1 MHYDII
7 VVIILLL
14 LLLVVVVVYIIN
26 NNIKNS
32 CLFSF
37 FVETVKQLNALCIKN
52 VFLNKQINKQTVTY
66 LNY

>member
-7 VVIILLL
+7 VVIIIIISSSSSSSSIN
-14 LLLVVVVVYIIN
+14 IIN

-37 FVETVKQLNALCIKN
+37 FVETMKQLNASVHKKMY
-52 VFLNKQINKQTVTY
+52 FLINK
-66 LNY
+66 

>member
-7 VVIILLL
+7 VVIIIIIIIIISSSSIN
-14 LLLVVVVVYIIN
+14 IIN

-37 FVETVKQLNALCIKN
+37 FVETVKQLNASVHKKMY
-52 VFLNKQINKQTVTY
+52 FLINK
-66 LNY
+66 

>member
-7 VVIILLL
+7 VVIIIIIIISSSSSSSIN
-14 LLLVVVVVYIIN
+14 IIN

-37 FVETVKQLNALCIKN
+37 FVETVKQLNASVHKKMY
-52 VFLNKQINKQTVTY
+52 FLINK
-66 LNY
+66 